1 LRSSHAASCA
11 HCIAIFSFQRNSIHK
26 IMNALVPATRV
37 ITDTERYFVY
47 ALQYCADYLGRF
59 GEQSDVQQAE

>member
-1 LRSSHAASCA
+1 
-11 HCIAIFSFQRNSIHK
+11 
-26 IMNALVPATRV
+26 MNALVPATRV